1 MPKTVSVI
9 HTGPVTLDP
18 LGRLINEVIAG
29 VRVIN
34 IVDDS
39 LLKDVMAAD
48 GVTKQ
53 VARRLCQY
61 MKLSQDMGADAIL
74 NACSSVG
81 EVVDIARNLV
91 DIPIIKIDEAMAKR
105 AVMSGRTIG
114 VIATVKTT
122 LDPTARLIESKA
134 REHGRTISVAK
145 YLCSNAFEALL
156 SGDSETHDQ
165 LLLNLVART
174 SDEADVI
181 VLAQASMARLI
192 SRIPCG
198 IKAPVLTSPRLGVE
212 DLKKALFIS

>member
-1 MPKTVSVI
+1 MPKIVSVI

-18 LGRLINEVIAG
+18 LGRLINEMIPG

-34 IVDDS
+34 IMDDS
-39 LLKDVMAAD
+39 ILRDVMAAD

-61 MKLSQDMGADAIL
+61 MQLSQDMGADAIL

-81 EVVDIARNLV
+81 EVVDIARSLV
-91 DIPIIKIDEAMAKR
+91 DIPIVKIDEAMAER
-105 AVMSGRTIG
+105 AAMSGKTIG

-134 REHGRTISVAK
+134 REHGRIISVAK

-156 SGDSETHDQ
+156 SGDSDAHDQ
-165 LLLNLVART
+165 LLLDLVSRA
-174 SDEADVI
+174 SDEADVV

-192 SRIPCG
+192 PRIPSG
-198 IKAPVLTSPRLGVE
+198 IKAPLLTSPRLGVE
-212 DLKKALFIS
+212 RLKRALSIS